1 MEERITHLEQALKLK
16 QASVKRAPKGQV
28 RIAIRKGQFQ
38 FYKREKPTD
47 KEGKYLP
54 RSQDALARA
63 LIQNDYDQK
72 TIPALEA
79 EIKYLKEVQKIYKN
93 KCCDRVYNR
102 LSKPRRQL
110 VNPLTL
116 DDTQYAEA
124 WLKQEYRRKKIPPE
138 VPPLFTENGEQVR
151 SKSELIIANSL
162 KAAGVPYRYEF
173 PLLMDRNANDP
184 DFPDYDF
191 CRLYPDFYCLNLR
204 TRREFAWEHFG
215 MMDDPEYASR
225 AAEKI
230 QLYQENGFFPG
241 KNLIITME
249 TSKKPLS
256 SKVLKNLIKEYLL

>member
-1 MEERITHLEQALKLK
+1 MRLRGRCVLPYEKVSSSFI
-16 QASVKRAPKGQV
+16 
-28 RIAIRKGQFQ
+28 
-38 FYKREKPTD
+38 REKTPPT
-47 KEGKYLP
+47 KK
-54 RSQDALARA
+54 A
-63 LIQNDYDQK
+63 N
-72 TIPALEA
+72 T
-79 EIKYLKEVQKIYKN
+79 
-93 KCCDRVYNR
+93 C
-102 LSKPRRQL
+102 L
-110 VNPLTL
+110 VHKMP
-116 DDTQYAEA
+116 

-191 CRLYPDFYCLNLR
+191 CRLHPDFYCLNLR
-204 TRREFAWEHFG
+204 TRREFVWEHFG
-215 MMDDPEYASR
+215 MMDDPEYAAR